1 MGRGQR
7 FGAVWDRKRGKSAE
21 IKGLE
26 TEKTG
31 FKSRCHN
38 FFGGKHSILAL
49 RENLQKIM
57 EAEIPRVGLKSD
69 AVLVYNLFRAP

>member
-7 FGAVWDRKRGKSAE
+7 FGAVWNRKCGKPSE
-21 IKGLE
+21 IKGVFS
-26 TEKTG
+26 EKTG

-69 AVLVYNLFRAP
+69 AVSVYNLFRAP

>member
-7 FGAVWDRKRGKSAE
+7 FGAVWDRNCGKPAE

-31 FKSRCHN
+31 FKSRVFN
-38 FFGGKHSILAL
+38 
-49 RENLQKIM
+49 
-57 EAEIPRVGLKSD
+57 
-69 AVLVYNLFRAP
+69 